1 MFGYSKLFRNRWWAL
16 LWAAGIC
23 WMAYDVAAP
32 GDEAAGNNAAASSAD
47 ADVAALQDAINRMQ

>member
-16 LWAAGIC
+16 LWAAGII

-32 GDEAAGNNAAASSAD
+32 PDETGTNNAAAPD
-47 ADVAALQDAINRMQ
+47 ADVAALQDAINHM